1 MNFKQLIS
9 FVILSGI
16 ILTKSG
22 TAQIENIVYD
32 EISMNPG
39 NTDMVF
45 YAMENGTVSSVPQS
59 SWDIAFEV
67 TPMGSTIRING
78 GSGCELML
86 YGGLETWDNIDASV
100 IETLPKIYNDPSN
113 WELGAYS
120 QGGDGVFDI
129 GWGLYDI
136 VTHIVT
142 GNKVFILKLSD
153 GTLKKTKITSL
164 EAGEFKYVYANIDG
178 SESQELSVVQSD
190 YTDKNFVYFNFE
202 SEILIDLEPVNTS
215 WDMVF
220 LKYLADVGGGFYY
233 PVTGCLT
240 NKNVMAQ
247 QLDGLVDPF
256 YEDGFNSELNTDLA
270 NTIGYD
276 WKDYDMDLGG
286 YILAD
291 DRCYFVSAFNGVT
304 WRVVFTAFEGSSTG
318 IIELGKI
325 LEEAPLNDVNYF
337 NSTHSQN
344 DFTLYPNPSSSGNV
358 TLEFNNNSSATV
370 YIYNATG
377 SLSSTPLVVNGER
390 SFNLQVNDLSQ
401 GVYLVEVRSSEDSY
415 FKQLIIE

>member
-1 MNFKQLIS
+1 MNIKQLIS
-9 FVILSGI
+9 FVILSGV
-16 ILTKSG
+16 ILIKSG
-22 TAQIENIVYD
+22 SAQSIIYD
-32 EISMNPG
+32 EITMNPG

-45 YAMENGTVSSVPQS
+45 YSMENGTVSSVVQS

-86 YGGLETWDNIDASV
+86 YGGIETWDNIDASI
-100 IETLPKIYNDPSN
+100 IETLPKLYNDQSN
-113 WELGAYS
+113 WGLGAYS

-129 GWGLYDI
+129 GWGLYNI

-142 GNKVFILKLSD
+142 GTKVFILKLSD

-190 YTDKNFVYFNFE
+190 YTDKNFVYFDFE
-202 SEILIDLEPVNTS
+202 SEMLMDVEPVNTS
-215 WDMVF
+215 WSLVF
-220 LKYLADVGGGFYY
+220 LKYITDLGGGFYY
-233 PVTGCLT
+233 PVTGCLA
-240 NKNVMAQ
+240 NKNVMSQ
-247 QLDGLVDPF
+247 QLEGLFDPF
-256 YEDGFNSELNTDLA
+256 YDGEFNSMLNTDLA

-276 WKDYDMDLGG
+276 WKDYDMNLGA
-286 YILAD
+286 YNLAD
-291 DRCYFVSAFNGVT
+291 DRCYFVSEVNAAT
-304 WRVVFTAFEGSSTG
+304 WRVVFTAFEGGATG

-325 LEEAPLNDVNYF
+325 LEELPLNDISYF
-337 NSTHSQN
+337 NSTDYQ
-344 DFTLYPNPSSSGNV
+344 DEFILYPNPSSSGNV
-358 TLEFNNNSSATV
+358 SLQINNNSSATV
-370 YIYNATG
+370 HIYNAMG
-377 SLSSTPLVVNGER
+377 SLASAPLSVIGER
-390 SFNLQVNDLSQ
+390 TVTLQVNDLSQ